1 MEVHEKQ
8 VTLTKIIASEGKI
21 LVSKSKDKEGKYV
34 VKAKEIYLAVGDSAD
49 NYEEIDETSVENEAV
64 EE

>member
-21 LVSKSKDKEGKYV
+21 LVSKSKGWTL
-34 VKAKEIYLAVGDSAD
+34 I
-49 NYEEIDETSVENEAV
+49 
-64 EE
+64 